1 MPDDKLLEGKAS
13 FPRILAVILEP
24 LTLWFAYK
32 KVSPRLCVCVCV
44 RERER
49 ERERQTDRQTDMG
62 REKGKGPRELTSLCS
77 FIYQVP
83 ILSDYFYSTPGNK
96 QALSYMLI

>member
-32 KVSPRLCVCVCV
+32 KVSPRLCVYVCVCV

-49 ERERQTDRQTDMG
+49 ETDRQTDRQTWG
-62 REKGKGPRELTSLCS
+62 ERRERGPESRLPYVVS
-77 FIYQVP
+77 FTRF
-83 ILSDYFYSTPGNK
+83 LS
-96 QALSYMLI
+96 

>member
-32 KVSPRLCVCVCV
+32 KVSPRLCVYVCVCV
-44 RERER
+44 C
-49 ERERQTDRQTDMG
+49 ERERQTDRQTDRHG
-62 REKGKGPRELTSLCS
+62 EREGKGAQRADFL
-77 FIYQVP
+77 
-83 ILSDYFYSTPGNK
+83 
-96 QALSYMLI
+96 M